1 MESLKK
7 DVHRPITILLWDYMT
22 HHWVN
27 VFDLGDN
34 STKKWV
40 QKIHMGTF
48 TYSDVLYPLPNILRR
63 AWKHGGIAAVVSIL
77 VGFAFG

>member
-40 QKIHMGTF
+40 QKIHIGTF
-48 TYSDVLYPLPNILRR
+48 TYSDDCAGKQFSLGVDGLER
-63 AWKHGGIAAVVSIL
+63 
-77 VGFAFG
+77 F

>member
-48 TYSDVLYPLPNILRR
+48 TYSDVYNSWCAMTCIPTSAKKRQ
-63 AWKHGGIAAVVSIL
+63 VSREADL
-77 VGFAFG
+77 LQPD